1 MDTCIFCKIVKG
13 EIPSRKEYEDE
24 DVLAFDNIN
33 PEAPIHFLIVPKA
46 HIEKF
51 ADLEDLAIWQKMSQV
66 AKDLI
71 HKHGLVEKG
80 YRLVNNGGP
89 AALVSHLHL
98 HLLGEVK
105 AEETR

>member
-1 MDTCIFCKIVKG
+1 MDSCVFCKIVKG
-13 EIPSRKEYEDE
+13 ELPARKEYEDE
-24 DVLAFDNIN
+24 EILVFDNIK
-33 PEAPIHFLIVPKA
+33 PEAPIHFLIIPKE

-51 ADLEDLAIWQKMSQV
+51 ADLEELSIWEKMSSV

-71 HKHGLVEKG
+71 ERHSLVEKG

-89 AALVSHLHL
+89 AALVGHLHL

-105 AEETR
+105 AE